1 MSESITQHE
10 ARIEEAA
17 EVGFP
22 EARRRYQSL
31 VFAFVSRRVRPVEE
45 AEDVT
50 AEVFADAFRH
60 WKKRKGEPRLWL
72 LGIARRKVADSYRR
86 RKDWQLKEGEEPTA
100 DMFAEFVASY
110 ESRQAMQLL
119 FSLPEDERD
128 ALSMQIL
135 EEMSI
140 DEIAQV
146 IGRSYDATNSLLQR
160 ARKRVRESS
169 RRAEG
174 ENR

>member
-1 MSESITQHE
+1 MSGSVTQQQ
-10 ARIEEAA
+10 ATVEEAV
-17 EVGFP
+17 EIGFP

-50 AEVFADAFRH
+50 AEVFADAFQH
-60 WKKRKGEPRLWL
+60 WKRRKGEPRLWL

-86 RKDWQLKEGEEPTA
+86 RKNWQLRKEEEPSA
-100 DMFAEFVASY
+100 DIFAQFVASY
-110 ESRQAMQLL
+110 ESRQAMQML

-128 ALSMQIL
+128 ALSMQVL

-140 DEIAQV
+140 AEIAEV
-146 IGRSYDATNSLLQR
+146 IGRSYPATNSLLQR
-160 ARKRVRESS
+160 ARRRVREHYG
-169 RRAEG
+169 RAEG
-174 ENR
+174 ETN

>member
-1 MSESITQHE
+1 MVEEAVEIEFAE
-10 ARIEEAA
+10 AR
-17 EVGFP
+17 G
-22 EARRRYQSL
+22 RYQSL

-60 WKKRKGEPRLWL
+60 WRKRKGEPRLWL
-72 LGIARRKVADSYRR
+72 LGIARRKVADSYRGR
-86 RKDWQLKEGEEPTA
+86 RQWPLRDSEEPSA
-100 DMFAEFVASY
+100 DLFAEFVASF
-110 ESRQAMQLL
+110 ESKEAMQIL

-140 DEIAQV
+140 GEIAEV
-146 IGRSYDATNSLLQR
+146 IGRSYAAANSLLQR
-160 ARKRVRESS
+160 AREGFRELGSDTFEMAVRE
-169 RRAEG
+169 
-174 ENR
+174 EN